1 METDLY
7 VIKEKLY
14 KNVNMQIEYGNNLL
28 DYRRGC
34 LVIKKR
40 RNEEYYY
47 LTYREKNK
55 VKTDYLGKLTKPNVK
70 KIQNELEE
78 GTRIRNEV
86 KLLQKEEKV
95 LRKVLR
101 TFDNM
106 YLIKDVYDVM
116 DIIVIIRPIL
126 KDFGVNKVYLYGSYA
141 KGNPNRD
148 SDINIYC
155 DKPERPK
162 REFVTK
168 LEKELK
174 KKVNVV
180 TTSSKISDDLKQE
193 IDDTKIL
200 IYGGY

>member
-106 YLIKDVYDVM
+106 YLIKDIYDVM

-155 DKPERPK
+155 DKPERPT